1 MYEAVNQNPKGID
14 GPVKSPELVE
24 IIENIRHQN
33 DLAQERSLS
42 IKEKLRSIL
51 KWENPELNKI
61 SDKHPEQIIDSATD
75 ELKYQLKRQK
85 EINDRLG
92 DILLHLKEI
101 V

>member
-1 MYEAVNQNPKGID
+1 MYAEQANCQNV
-14 GPVKSPELVE
+14 PVPTKPPELVE
-24 IIENIRHQN
+24 IIENIRYQN

-51 KWENPELNKI
+51 KWE
-61 SDKHPEQIIDSATD
+61 SPEQNKLSEKQQEMIVDSATD